1 MSRLDDHWGAEDDDV
16 ARRLRDGR
24 PRLSAFELDRV
35 KTRVMARVKPS
46 TSRRPSASRRTTPRL
61 SLLVSLL
68 TFGVMVAGTA
78 GTIAAGNSSLSSGT
92 GAAQSQYRPPKCNP
106 RHEECTCPGGSV
118 RESRDRCTCPAG
130 LTFAAG
136 TNDCRCPN
144 GTNPSDA
151 GRCVKCP
158 DGGTLTDRGK
168 CVCPND
174 QTEVDGKCAPSPAST
189 PIAPSTPAAVPKAT
203 SGASSGATAV
213 AAPVSA
219 ASAPTTAGA
228 TPTAAGATPT
238 TVAATHGRTRH
249 ATHSRTR
256 RSAHGRRFHS
266 THGSKRG

>member
-1 MSRLDDHWGAEDDDV
+1 MNQRDDDHWGAEDDEV
-16 ARRLRDGR
+16 ARRLRDAR

-35 KTRVMARVKPS
+35 KTRVMARAKPS
-46 TSRRPSASRRTTPRL
+46 GSKRTSASRRTTPRL

-78 GTIAAGNSSLSSGT
+78 GTIAAGNSSLSGGA

-118 RESRDRCTCPAG
+118 RKSRDRCICPAG

-144 GTNPSDA
+144 GTNASDA

-158 DGGTLTDRGK
+158 DGGTLTDSGR

-174 QTEVDGKCAPSPAST
+174 QKEVDGKCAPTPAST
-189 PIAPSTPAAVPKAT
+189 PAALSTPAAVPKAT
-203 SGASSGATAV
+203 SDTPSAASTAV
-213 AAPVSA
+213 AAPVTA
-219 ASAPTTAGA
+219 AAAPTTAGA
-228 TPTAAGATPT
+228 TQS
-238 TVAATHGRTRH
+238 RTRH
-249 ATHSRTR
+249 ATHSRKR
-256 RSAHGRRFHS
+256 HSAHARKFHS
-266 THGSKRG
+266 THRSNRS

>member
-46 TSRRPSASRRTTPRL
+46 TTRRPSASRRTTPRL

-78 GTIAAGNSSLSSGT
+78 GTIAASSSSLSSGT

-144 GTNPSDA
+144 GTNPSDG

-174 QTEVDGKCAPSPAST
+174 QTEVDGKCAPSPDTSLT
-189 PIAPSTPAAVPKAT
+189 PSTPAAVPKAT

-228 TPTAAGATPT
+228 TPAAAGAAPT
-238 TVAATHGRTRH
+238 TVAATHSRTRH
-249 ATHSRTR
+249 ATHSRKR
-256 RSAHGRRFHS
+256 SSAHGRRFHS